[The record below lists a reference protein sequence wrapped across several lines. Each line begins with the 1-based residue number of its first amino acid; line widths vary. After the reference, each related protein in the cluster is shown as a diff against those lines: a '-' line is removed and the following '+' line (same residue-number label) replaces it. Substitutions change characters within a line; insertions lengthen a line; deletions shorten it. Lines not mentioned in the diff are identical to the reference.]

1 MRNGSQ
7 FKKMHITDFEI
18 LNVSGFDVRS
28 SFKAKIESVPEAPRD
43 QNETLGLV
51 N

>member
-1 MRNGSQ
+1 
-7 FKKMHITDFEI
+7 MHITDFEI
-18 LNVSGFDVRS
+18 LKGFDVRS